1 MHHTAL
7 LPSKAYKPG
16 EKGMALVVALLLVI
30 VLAIL
35 GSTAMLATS
44 TDLQISSNYRMSEQ
58 ALYAAESGAEYG
70 LNRLRAALA
79 VLGGSTGSVVPPTL
93 TGFTFENTG
102 TFLVA
107 DPIGVVEK
115 AVTGNFSG
123 LMAYCQ
129 KYTLS
134 SAVLKTNTNTR
145 AAVVYEME
153 DQLIPLFQFGI
164 FYHNDL
170 EMLPGANMTFSGGR
184 IHSNHD
190 IYMSTSATLTVNSV
204 ITTAGDVLH
213 KRKNT
218 GVMEAGTVQIR
229 DAAGAYHNLTLDSET
244 DPNWQANALADWNG
258 RLKSEVHG
266 IQSINL
272 PLPEGSQPID
282 TLGTGSGSL
291 YEKSGLR
298 IIDGVAKDKN
308 GNTID
313 LTEGGTKP
321 DPISTIPSAFYDGRE
336 AKRMGVV
343 QVDVT
348 VLRQNTVAMAALND
362 PPAGGEAGILY
373 VSSTS
378 THLTNPAVRLVNGGT
393 LPLLPDGRRGLS
405 VTTNNPLYVK
415 GDYNT
420 YSGGGAAGIYA
431 DAVTVLSNNWSDANA
446 AGTTLSAL
454 STRVA
459 STTTVKAAIMAGNKD
474 TAGTQYSGGVEN
486 FMRFLEN
493 WSGKT
498 LNYAGSLTC
507 LWQSQQ
513 ATGNWPGTGTVYNPP
528 TRSWQYGMTLANLPP
543 GTPRVRNIERTA
555 WRQALN

>member
-1 MHHTAL
+1 MNTMAL
-7 LPSKAYKPG
+7 THLKAQNHR
-16 EKGMALVVALLLVI
+16 EKGMALIVVLLLVT
-30 VLAIL
+30 VFTVL

-58 ALYAAESGAEYG
+58 ALYAAEAGAEYG
-70 LNRLRAALA
+70 VNRLRAALA
-79 VLGGSTGSVVPPTL
+79 VLNGSLDSVVPPVL
-93 TGFTFENTG
+93 SGFAFENTG
-102 TFLVA
+102 SFWTS
-107 DPIGVVEK
+107 DPPAANLPNEK
-115 AVTGNFSG
+115 QVTGNFAG
-123 LMAYCQ
+123 LTAYCR
-129 KYTLS
+129 KYTLT
-134 SAVLKTNTNTR
+134 SAVLKTNTNAR
-145 AAVVYEME
+145 AAVVYEVE

-190 IYMSTSATLTVNSV
+190 VYMSTSATLTVNSI
-204 ITTAGDVLH
+204 ITTAGDILH

-218 GVMEAGTVQIR
+218 GVTEAGAVRIMN
-229 DAAGAYHNLTLDSET
+229 DPVAGTYHNLTLDSET
-244 DPNWQANALADWNG
+244 DPTWEADALADWNG
-258 RLKSEVHG
+258 RVKSEVHG

-282 TLGTGSGSL
+282 ILGTGSGSL

-313 LTEGGTKP
+313 LTANGNTNPMSK
-321 DPISTIPSAFYDGRE
+321 ILSAFYDGRE

-343 QVDVT
+343 QVDIN
-348 VLRQNTVAMAALND
+348 VLKNNTVAMAALND
-362 PPAGGEAGILY
+362 PPAGGEPGILY

-378 THLTNPAVRLVNGGT
+378 GYLANPAVRLINGGT
-393 LPLLPDGRRGLS
+393 IPAGGLS
-405 VTTNNPLYVK
+405 VTTNNPLYVWK
-415 GDYNT
+415 DYNT
-420 YSGGGAAGIYA
+420 ANGPAGIYA

-446 AGTTLSAL
+446 AGTSITPIS
-454 STRVA
+454 SRVA
-459 STTTVKAAIMAGNKD
+459 SNTTVKAAIMAGNKD
-474 TAGTQYSGGVEN
+474 TVGAQYSGGVEN
-486 FMRFLEN
+486 FMRFLET

-498 LNYAGSLTC
+498 LNYSGSLTC

-513 ATGNWPGTGTVYNPP
+513 AMGNWPGTGTVYNAP
-528 TRSWQYGMTLANLPP
+528 TRNWTYGMTLANLPP
-543 GTPRVRNIERTA
+543 GTPRVRNVQMTA

>member
-1 MHHTAL
+1 
-7 LPSKAYKPG
+7 
-16 EKGMALVVALLLVI
+16 MALIVVLLLVT
-30 VLAIL
+30 VFAVL

-58 ALYAAESGAEYG
+58 ALYAAEAGAEYG

-79 VLGGSTGSVVPPTL
+79 VLGGSTGSVVPPAL
-93 TGFTFENTG
+93 SGFTFENTG
-102 TFLVA
+102 SFLVA
-107 DPIGVVEK
+107 DPVGVVEK

-123 LMAYCQ
+123 LTAYCQ
-129 KYTLS
+129 KYTLT
-134 SAVLKTNTNTR
+134 SAALKTNTTAR
-145 AAVVYEME
+145 AAVVYDVE

-190 IYMSTSATLTVNSV
+190 IYMSTSATLTVNSIV
-204 ITTAGDVLH
+204 TTAGDILH

-218 GVMEAGTVQIR
+218 GVTEAGAVQIR

-244 DPNWQANALADWNG
+244 DPSWQANALADWNG
-258 RLKSEVHG
+258 RVKSEVHG

-313 LTEGGTKP
+313 LTAGGNFDQSDIERYRPLFTTEERQRGWGSCRW
-321 DPISTIPSAFYDGRE
+321 ISTY
-336 AKRMGVV
+336 
-343 QVDVT
+343 
-348 VLRQNTVAMAALND
+348 LRNNTVAMAALND

-378 THLTNPAVRLVNGGT
+378 AYLTNPAVRLVNGGT

-431 DAVTVLSNNWSDANA
+431 DAVTVLSNSWSDANA
-446 AGTTLSAL
+446 AGTHPLGSQH
-454 STRVA
+454 SC
-459 STTTVKAAIMAGNKD
+459 
-474 TAGTQYSGGVEN
+474 
-486 FMRFLEN
+486 RFHDH
-493 WSGKT
+493 G
-498 LNYAGSLTC
+498 
-507 LWQSQQ
+507 QSRHH
-513 ATGNWPGTGTVYNPP
+513 G
-528 TRSWQYGMTLANLPP
+528 R
-543 GTPRVRNIERTA
+543 E
-555 WRQALN
+555 